1 LALVENNCG
10 SRIIVTTRIQ
20 EVAEEAGEFYKLQH
34 LSDDNSRKLFFAR
47 IFGGESKSSDQH
59 LDDDVSKNF
68 LSKCGGIPLAIITM
82 ASLLVG
88 KPMEEWSGVHRSIG
102 FANKGN
108 YQVEN
113 TEKIISFSYYDLPS
127 HLRTCLLYLSVFPE
141 DYFIEIRTLVWMWVA
156 EGFVQEKQGMT
167 SFEIGEGY
175 FNELVNRSMIQM
187 AEKEDMLASHL
198 VITTCGC
205 RVHDM
210 VLDLI
215 CSISSEENF
224 VTILE
229 KNGGESSSS
238 QGKVRR
244 LALQNDRTLK
254 ANMEIQQVRSF
265 ISWEWDVDKG
275 ISPLSFKLVRVLALH
290 GTYYSY
296 YSDLEVP
303 FRNLL
308 HLRYLRV
315 SAASIVF
322 QAEIGTLTFLQTLDV
337 GQAYG
342 MAPTVTTMN
351 VGLLTKLLCLR
362 IRNYT
367 ETMPDGF
374 GKLTS
379 LEDLEMHYQGHEEAA
394 FRRFVKELCGLRELR
409 VLHLHIPHWWRD
421 EREVQND
428 MVQSL
433 CSLQNLEILALTIS
447 GFADGA
453 SWVWEAPPQGF
464 LLSRRL
470 QRLSIDWIVF
480 LTSPT
485 CPWKWVLWT
494 SGT

>member
-1 LALVENNCG
+1 
-10 SRIIVTTRIQ
+10 
-20 EVAEEAGEFYKLQH
+20 
-34 LSDDNSRKLFFAR
+34 
-47 IFGGESKSSDQH
+47 
-59 LDDDVSKNF
+59 
-68 LSKCGGIPLAIITM
+68 
-82 ASLLVG
+82 
-88 KPMEEWSGVHRSIG
+88 
-102 FANKGN
+102 
-108 YQVEN
+108 
-113 TEKIISFSYYDLPS
+113 
-127 HLRTCLLYLSVFPE
+127 VFPE
-141 DYFIEIRTLVWMWVA
+141 DYFIEKRTLVWMWVA

-198 VITTCGC
+198 VIMTCGC

-342 MAPTVTTMN
+342 MSPRVTTMN

-362 IRNYT
+362 IRNYI

-374 GKLTS
+374 EKLTS

-433 CSLQNLEILALTIS
+433 CSLQNLEILSLTIS

-453 SWVWEAPPQGF
+453 SWVWEALPEGF
-464 LLSRRL
+464 LLSRHL
-470 QRLSIDWIVF
+470 Q
-480 LTSPT
+480 
-485 CPWKWVLWT
+485 
-494 SGT
+494 